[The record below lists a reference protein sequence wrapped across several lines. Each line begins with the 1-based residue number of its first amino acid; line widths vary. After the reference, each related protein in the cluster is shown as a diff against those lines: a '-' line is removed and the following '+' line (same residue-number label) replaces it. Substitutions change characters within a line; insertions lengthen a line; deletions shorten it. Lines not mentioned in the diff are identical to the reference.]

1 MFFFILVSKFARAT
15 GDFTQLSQTDLL
27 LIALVYDLQKEI
39 GGIEEINLT
48 PLIRVLMALL
58 FYYFSATTLSM

>member
-1 MFFFILVSKFARAT
+1 MYLSPVSKFARAT

-48 PLIRVLMALL
+48 PLIRVLIALL
-58 FYYFSATTLSM
+58 FYLFSATILSM